1 MTELYWHIH
10 HDVLCEPMTY
20 PVEDRIA
27 FIKANKPSSEVE
39 TRLRLMQPVRGKL
52 PPRFAKACA
61 ARAAARS
68 AARSAAWASAAW
80 SAARSARSAARD
92 AYDKALNVSR
102 PALERLH
109 RKECPGCPWNGHTIF
124 PKLKK

>member
-1 MTELYWHIH
+1 MTELYWHVH
-10 HDVLCEPMTY
+10 HDVLCEPLTY

-52 PPRFAKACA
+52 PLRFVK
-61 ARAAARS
+61 
-68 AARSAAWASAAW
+68 AW
-80 SAARSARSAARD
+80 SAWSAARD
-92 AYDKALNVSR
+92 AYDKAR

-109 RKECPGCPWNGHTIF
+109 RKDCPGCPWNGHTIL
-124 PKLKK
+124 PELKK

>member
-1 MTELYWHIH
+1 MTELYWHVH
-10 HDVLCEPMTY
+10 HDVLCELLTY

-52 PPRFAKACA
+52 PPRFAKAWA
-61 ARAAARS
+61 ALS
-68 AARSAAWASAAW
+68 AALAAW
-80 SAARSARSAARD
+80 SARD
-92 AYDKALNVSR
+92 AYNKARNVSR
-102 PALERLH
+102 RALERLH